1 MAKSAIYTLEKKK
14 EILAVLRS
22 VFGENA
28 SRSDL
33 VKYIE
38 KEKIPFP
45 RFIFTEDRYKIAR
58 GVYSLVYKDLG
69 AVKEKKQVVVQDS
82 TPATAPAMA
91 AQVHYLQQ
99 KKLQQNVTSS
109 TIPERDKTYVPFG
122 FFANLSS
129 IIKSKIFYPV
139 FVTGLSGNG
148 KTLMVEQVCA
158 RLKRECI
165 RINIS
170 IETEEDDLIGS
181 DTLIDGNIVYREGPL
196 LQAMRRGAV
205 VILDEI
211 DRGSNKLICLQAIL
225 EGKEY
230 YNKKTGEVIF
240 PAEGFNVVATAN
252 TKGRGS
258 EDGKYTGAQLLD
270 EAFLERFSLTI
281 EQEYPSSAVEKKI
294 IMNNMEIYNCLDEDF
309 ADRLTAWASIIR
321 KTYLEEG
328 IDEIISTRRLVHIVK
343 AFSIFKDKLLAI
355 ELCINRFDED
365 TKAAFLDLYTKVD
378 TNTADSSKEEPLV
391 GSVTEDIKF

>member
-69 AVKEKKQVVVQDS
+69 AVKEKEQVVVQDY
-82 TPATAPAMA
+82 TPAMAPEMA

-139 FVTGLSGNG
+139 LS
-148 KTLMVEQVCA
+148 
-158 RLKRECI
+158 
-165 RINIS
+165 
-170 IETEEDDLIGS
+170 
-181 DTLIDGNIVYREGPL
+181 
-196 LQAMRRGAV
+196 
-205 VILDEI
+205 
-211 DRGSNKLICLQAIL
+211 
-225 EGKEY
+225 
-230 YNKKTGEVIF
+230 
-240 PAEGFNVVATAN
+240 
-252 TKGRGS
+252 
-258 EDGKYTGAQLLD
+258 
-270 EAFLERFSLTI
+270 
-281 EQEYPSSAVEKKI
+281 
-294 IMNNMEIYNCLDEDF
+294 
-309 ADRLTAWASIIR
+309 
-321 KTYLEEG
+321 
-328 IDEIISTRRLVHIVK
+328 
-343 AFSIFKDKLLAI
+343 
-355 ELCINRFDED
+355 
-365 TKAAFLDLYTKVD
+365 
-378 TNTADSSKEEPLV
+378 
-391 GSVTEDIKF
+391 